1 MGKAG
6 YIEALGSVFKTY
18 AVKLVEKQEL
28 DEEEFGCLRAIIAS
42 LMNISLGSYGTSAVV
57 LRNFDL
63 ILILCHL

>member
-42 LMNISLGSYGTSAVV
+42 LMNISLGSYGTFILV
-57 LRNFDL
+57 LETLWKF
-63 ILILCHL
+63 